1 MKIAI
6 SGNSGFIGRHLTDFF
21 SGRGDIVVPLKH
33 SMFRLRTNEKLKEA
47 LSGCDVVINLAGTTI
62 NQRWTGRAK
71 RKRTAVCIRHGDWCR
86 SLMRCRS
93 SRNCLYLLPQ

>member
-62 NQRWTGRAK
+62 S
-71 RKRTAVCIRHGDWCR
+71 D
-86 SLMRCRS
+86 
-93 SRNCLYLLPQ
+93 